1 MAGMRMLECIFD
13 FDPEIE
19 DEVRSHFAT
28 DLMSVPSSTFFFF
41 FFPPF
46 LKLIFIPSASV
57 TKTRTLKSMPSQAHH
72 ISAYRS
78 TSEVGGAHCTQP
90 HSLYFSIV

>member
-28 DLMSVPSSTFFFF
+28 DLMSVPSSNFFLFF
-41 FFPPF
+41 LPSLFEADFYTISQCHENTHF
-46 LKLIFIPSASV
+46 KVDAFSSASHF
-57 TKTRTLKSMPSQAHH
+57 R
-72 ISAYRS
+72 ISFD
-78 TSEVGGAHCTQP
+78 
-90 HSLYFSIV
+90 L